1 MTTYTLHE
9 RWGSL
14 EDVIRAHAGEDGALK
29 LDLGSGYVKPDGF
42 IGLDDLT
49 GAEAQFPD
57 EQRAPDVFL
66 DLNSDELPFAEDSCS
81 EVRASHFLE
90 HSELDHIFEEAFRV
104 LREGGTFFFVVPYAN
119 SAQGMF
125 PGHHI
130 FLTERFFAENLH
142 FQRLFRIVKEEF
154 FPSDV
159 WEGLPAAVKELL
171 PFDQARLVLFNV
183 CHQMAIW
190 ATPRKGEFA

>member
-1 MTTYTLHE
+1 MTYTLQE
-9 RWGSL
+9 RWHSL
-14 EDVIRAHAGEDGALK
+14 QEVIDANVDEDGALK

-42 IGLDDLT
+42 VGIDDLT
-49 GAEAQFPD
+49 GAAAQFAD
-57 EQRAPDVFL
+57 EERAPDVFL
-66 DLNSDELPFAEDSCS
+66 DLNRDELPFAEDSCI

-90 HSELDHIFEEAFRV
+90 HSDLDHIFDQAFRV

-130 FLTERFFAENLH
+130 FLTERFFHENLH

-159 WEGLPAAVKELL
+159 WDALPAAVKELM

-183 CHQMAIW
+183 CHQMGIW